1 MGAVW
6 DHSTGRG
13 RNRVRLG
20 GEKEGGVIVGEGER
34 DGGEEGAGRVRLG
47 GKEAKGSGD
56 GDRGSESTLDSL
68 EEATTHRSY
77 PLGILVRIPSGTP
90 GAEEVADLQVGE
102 EAQQTHSLRGEA
114 AIGREHNR
122 QEAATNMMGTLFNGL
137 MFVDLVLLC
146 WAFHLGGPVGHG
158 APLVAISSS
167 SPYS

>member
-68 EEATTHRSY
+68 EE
-77 PLGILVRIPSGTP
+77 PGLGP
-90 GAEEVADLQVGE
+90 GLALW
-102 EAQQTHSLRGEA
+102 S
-114 AIGREHNR
+114 
-122 QEAATNMMGTLFNGL
+122 
-137 MFVDLVLLC
+137 
-146 WAFHLGGPVGHG
+146 HLINH
-158 APLVAISSS
+158 IC
-167 SPYS
+167 Y